1 MTLEQLEAFCIR
13 VINSHGKCC
22 YERDFAKRKI
32 RELVAMA
39 NVAKVVMA
47 ISDREHEAWIALRSA
62 FKELEKE

>member
-1 MTLEQLEAFCIR
+1 MTLAEIEAFCIR

-22 YERDFAKRKI
+22 YEGDFVKRKI

-39 NVAKVVMA
+39 NVAKVVMT

-62 FKELEKE
+62 FKALEKE